1 MYLQQG
7 NHLNF
12 FVPQIKLAE
21 NAAEVMKAMD
31 IGAASAD
38 HGELICVKNCKVTRV
53 MFILTEEAAGG
64 SSVAPQV
71 VFTKRPTPNSATG
84 EAVVDTLVVPDGTA
98 VGKCV
103 YADPD
108 PVEFAP
114 GDSMELSHVIGT
126 GSPTG
131 IGVYGFICEEVP
143 EEPANNSDMIES
155 AQ

>member
-38 HGELICVKNCKVTRV
+38 HGELICVKPCKVVQVGFV
-53 MFILTEEAAGG
+53 MTEEAAGG
-64 SSVAPQV
+64 SSAAPQV

-84 EAVVDTLVVPDGTA
+84 ESVVDTLVVPDGTA
-98 VGKCV
+98 IGKVV
-103 YADPD
+103 YADVD
-108 PVEFAP
+108 PVSFAV

-131 IGVYGFICEEVP
+131 IGCYFFICDEAP
-143 EEPANNSDMIES
+143 ELPANNSDMIES
-155 AQ
+155 A